1 MKPKWVKIAG
11 LAIAVALAVA
21 APVIV
26 APVARTKEA
35 PLLVLAYSIASS
47 SLLFL
52 QFYQKEHLNRVER
65 AHGRKRRG
73 AFDISRIVDVILII
87 VLMPT
92 LVNLL
97 GAMVGAS
104 FGQLQPLFSAFMQI
118 LPLVVVLDLFTDIVG
133 GTGGS
138 TFKKMFE
145 IIKIIIVL
153 PILLN
158 MLSSFLGGS
167 AGALA
172 PLINVFMQLLPLVLV
187 IELFTDVLK

>member
-1 MKPKWVKIAG
+1 MKTEWVRVLGLA
-11 LAIAVALAVA
+11 LAIALAAA

-26 APVARTKEA
+26 APVTHTKEA

-47 SLLFL
+47 SLLLL
-52 QFYQKEHLNRVER
+52 QFYQKEYNSRIER

-73 AFDISRIVDVILII
+73 AFDISRIVDVILVI

-92 LVNLL
+92 LINLL
-97 GAMVGAS
+97 GTMAGAS
-104 FGQLQPLFSAFMQI
+104 FGSLQPLFSAFMQI
-118 LPLVVVLDLFTDIVG
+118 LPLIVVLDLFTDIIG
-133 GTGGS
+133 GAGGS
-138 TFKKMFE
+138 MFKKVFE

-158 MLSSFLGGS
+158 MLSSFLGSS
-167 AGALA
+167 AGALGS
-172 PLINVFMQLLPLVLV
+172 LINVFMQLLPLVLV